1 MQTLLLDKV
10 CMLNVTKVQLM
21 VIKEKFAKIVDRI
34 VLARARANHPDL
46 RMMWDHKLR
55 VFFKETLGSR
65 E

>member
-1 MQTLLLDKV
+1 
-10 CMLNVTKVQLM
+10 MLNATKVQLM

-55 VFFKETLGSR
+55 ILLKETLGSR